1 MSEKIYVSKIT
12 QDTKNSVKDCLLSLF
27 YRKNDLIQFLKSC
40 GSTSSDLINIGE
52 LMTKSRIVDTYFG
65 NLEQRLDNGTAQYH
79 SLMRQIIDW
88 DDFDSYWFRNG
99 SLDAGYAKSRIGQLN
114 KLLGKKTKIE
124 EERLKLREKEQEYE
138 KIKARSQLITDLRDK
153 FYRMCQDSDQTQK
166 RGYELE
172 DLLNKMFSFFGFDVF
187 KPFKLK
193 GEQIDGS
200 FKHDGD
206 NYIFE
211 SKWQDKESAVNDL
224 YAFAYKIESNS
235 LYPRGVFFS
244 INGYSEDAL
253 NRITY
258 NKKAQLILF
267 DAVDIIAVL
276 EERISLVSLLEEKI
290 RFAQTHSR
298 IYVNANDILK

>member
-1 MSEKIYVSKIT
+1 
-12 QDTKNSVKDCLLSLF
+12 
-27 YRKNDLIQFLKSC
+27 
-40 GSTSSDLINIGE
+40 
-52 LMTKSRIVDTYFG
+52 
-65 NLEQRLDNGTAQYH
+65 
-79 SLMRQIIDW
+79 
-88 DDFDSYWFRNG
+88 
-99 SLDAGYAKSRIGQLN
+99 
-114 KLLGKKTKIE
+114 
-124 EERLKLREKEQEYE
+124 
-138 KIKARSQLITDLRDK
+138 
-153 FYRMCQDSDQTQK
+153 
-166 RGYELE
+166 
-172 DLLNKMFSFFGFDVF
+172 MFSFFGFDVF